1 MTRTSI
7 AAVGGYAP
15 ERRLPAEAIEEA
27 WGSAPSGVESTGVP
41 AGDED
46 ALTMGVAAAK
56 RALNAGDVAASD
68 VDWLGFATTTP
79 PMAEGDLLAR
89 LASTLGVREDATTR
103 LFTGSARAGTAALL
117 DAPES
122 GLVVVADCPR
132 GEPDDDRG
140 HAAGAGAA
148 AFVVSE
154 SHGLE
159 GEGHNLEGDHDG
171 PDGDGDGSA
180 TVTDHAS
187 HAEPAPGVRF
197 RQSGSERVEGLGV
210 TTYDRSAFVDPVA
223 AAAEDVDTEDADAVA
238 ITAPDGKRP
247 YRATGALGVESD
259 AIQDCAVVHELGDL
273 GAASAPLSLAR
284 ALADGR
290 ETVLCVGVGGG
301 GADVLRV
308 ESDGSVPTSLALD
321 AAEEVSY
328 ADALRRRGELSDDEA
343 GTGAAYVT
351 IPTWTR
357 SLPQR
362 HRLVAG
368 RCPACGALA
377 FPPEGACP
385 DCRQLVDYEGT
396 RLAEEGTVEAATRI
410 GQGGAPP
417 EFAPQQ
423 ARSGA
428 FGVAVVRFEAAAGDG
443 SVSLPGQVIDDVSVD
458 DRVRGVLRRLYT
470 QEGVTRYGTKFERV

>member
-1 MTRTSI
+1 MTRPTI
-7 AAVGGYAP
+7 RAVGGYAP
-15 ERRLPAEAIEEA
+15 ARRLSADAIAEA
-27 WGSAPSGVESTGVP
+27 WGSSPSGIESTAIP
-41 AGDED
+41 AADED

-56 RALNAGDVAASD
+56 RALDAGDVAPD
-68 VDWLGFATTTP
+68 ELDWLGFATTTP

-89 LASTLGVREDATTR
+89 LASMLDLREDATLR
-103 LFTGSARAGTAALL
+103 LYTGDARAGTAALL

-122 GLVVVADCPR
+122 GLAVVADCPR

-148 AFVVSE
+148 AFVI
-154 SHGLE
+154 GA
-159 GEGHNLEGDHDG
+159 DG
-171 PDGDGDGSA
+171 PAS
-180 TVTDHAS
+180 VVDHAT

-197 RQSGSERVEGLGV
+197 REAGSDRIDGLGV
-210 TTYDRSAFVDPVA
+210 TGYDRSAFTGPVA
-223 AAAEDVDTEDADAVA
+223 AASEAVTTADADAVA

-247 YRATGALGVESD
+247 YRAAGALGVESD
-259 AIQDCAVVHELGDL
+259 AIRACAVVHDLGDL
-273 GAASAPLSLAR
+273 GAAGAPLALAR
-284 ALADGR
+284 ALAAGH
-290 ETVLCVGVGGG
+290 EAVLCVGVGGG

-308 ESDGSVPTSLALD
+308 EASGDLPTSLALD
-321 AAEEVSY
+321 AGDEVDY
-328 ADALRRRGELSDDEA
+328 AHALRLRGELSDDAA

-351 IPTWTR
+351 MPTWNR

-368 RCPACGALA
+368 RCPDCGALA

-385 DCRQLVDYEGT
+385 DCRELVEYEET
-396 RLAEEGTVEAATRI
+396 RLAEIGTVEAATRI

-423 ARSGA
+423 KRGGA
-428 FGVAVVRFEAAAGDG
+428 FGVVVVRFAAADGDG
-443 SVSLPGQVIDDVSVD
+443 AVSLPGQTVGEVDVD
-458 DRVRGVLRRLYT
+458 DEVRGVLRRLYT

>member
-1 MTRTSI
+1 MTHTTI
-7 AAVGGYAP
+7 TAVGGYAP
-15 ERRLPAEAIEEA
+15 ERRLPADAIEEA
-27 WGSAPSGVESTGVP
+27 WGNAPSGIESTAVP

-56 RALNAGDVAASD
+56 RALDASD
-68 VDWLGFATTTP
+68 VDASDVGWLGFATTTP
-79 PMAEGDLLAR
+79 PVAEGDLLAR
-89 LASTLGVREDATTR
+89 LASMLGVREDATTR

-117 DAPES
+117 DAPDS
-122 GLVVVADCPR
+122 GLVVVADCPQ

-140 HAAGAGAA
+140 QAAGAGAA
-148 AFVVSE
+148 AFVV
-154 SHGLE
+154 GA
-159 GEGHNLEGDHDG
+159 DADG
-171 PDGDGDGSA
+171 A

-197 RQSGSERVEGLGV
+197 RRSGSDRVEGLGV
-210 TTYDRSAFVDPVA
+210 TTYDRSAFVDPIA
-223 AAAEDVDTEDADAVA
+223 AAVGELDTEDADAVA

-247 YRATGALGVESD
+247 YRATGALGVESE
-259 AIQDCAVVHELGDL
+259 AIQRCTVVHELGDL

-284 ALADGR
+284 ALADGD

-308 ESDGSVPTSLALD
+308 ESGGSVPTSLALD
-321 AAEEVSY
+321 AGEEVGY
-328 ADALRRRGELSDDEA
+328 ADALRLRGELSDDEA

-351 IPTWTR
+351 MPTWAE

-362 HRLVAG
+362 HRLLAG
-368 RCPACGALA
+368 RCPDCGALA
-377 FPPEGACP
+377 FPPQGACP
-385 DCRQLVDYEGT
+385 DCRELVEYEET
-396 RLAEEGTVEAATRI
+396 RLAPEGTVEAATRI

-423 ARSGA
+423 KRGGA
-428 FGVAVVRFEAAAGDG
+428 FGVVVVRFEAADGEG
-443 SVSLPGQVIDDVSVD
+443 SVSLPGQVVGEASVGD
-458 DRVRGVLRRLYT
+458 TVRGVLRRLYT